1 MTNPVT
7 QTTIQ
12 PVKTKFYV
20 KAEGGAYNK
29 YNVKTE
35 GIGLAYLGGEITKG
49 GAHAK
54 AELGY
59 GTGLGAA
66 ANAGYE
72 FNLGK
77 NVGLD
82 LAANAEYYRSNT
94 SETTKLYMSVDNQE
108 PMSLVDKNNNGYFKA
123 GGQALFNF
131 KGKRANV
138 KAGVE
143 VGYRR
148 NGGVNMLQSISV
160 TKEDSEGNKATT
172 TYGNAINTLDAGAY
186 VTPKISAEL
195 LLDKKGHWSA
205 IADADM
211 YKGSAGIKYIF

>member
-1 MTNPVT
+1 MTEPVT
-7 QTTIQ
+7 KTTTQ
-12 PVKTKFYV
+12 PVNAKFYV

-35 GIGLAYLGGEITKG
+35 TIGLALLGGEITKG
-49 GAHAK
+49 GAHTK
-54 AELGY
+54 AEVGY

-77 NVGLD
+77 NVGFD

-94 SETTKLYMSVDNQE
+94 SETTKLYMSIDGQE
-108 PMSLVDKNNNGYFKA
+108 PMSLVNKNNNGYFKA

-131 KGKRANV
+131 KGKLGNV

-143 VGYRR
+143 AGWRT
-148 NGGVNMLQSISV
+148 NGGANMSLSTSV
-160 TKEDSEGNKATT
+160 AKEDSEGNKATT
-172 TYGNAINTLDAGAY
+172 TYVNNINTIERGAY

-211 YKGSAGIKYIF
+211 YKGIAGIKYTF